1 MNNNSIGTYEAAVRE
16 IRNKDKREGLKYWKE
31 LLDGFDTR
39 TEITSFGEV
48 PVEEQSN
55 ETELGIDVDAE
66 VTRKFTELCRSE
78 DTTTG
83 IGVQLVWGMILCTYS
98 RSEDVVF
105 AKVVSGRDNTK
116 EDVNRTI
123 GLFINTVPV
132 RMMITDK
139 STPREILKSLQE
151 QSVKSSEYD
160 YCALSEIQ
168 SVSELGNRLFQTV
181 LTFQNYAD
189 TTSHKAEN
197 PKRRSFKIK
206 NAVMK
211 EETFDD
217 LTPVAY
223 MNGDCLHLNLR
234 FDKKKYRESEI
245 RTILSLF
252 ETFVSGISYEPDR
265 ALVTMDRVSEV
276 QKNAI
281 IKMSTGPELSYDSH
295 ETWIDMFLSRVAE
308 DPDHIAVTDDKGT
321 LTYRE
326 LDKLSDSVAMYLLQQ
341 KVEPDEFVVIKM
353 HRYKEFAAAVIGIHK
368 VGACYVPIDPDY
380 PEDRI
385 AFMESDCRARLV
397 LDRELVLECAEL
409 FSVPEPVHKTN
420 PENLA
425 YMIYTSGSTGKPKGA
440 MIPHSALMNYT
451 QIYIRRFGVTKEDR
465 LSHHITFSFD
475 SHIRDFYPA
484 LASGASLHFM
494 SDDIVKDPALIVTFL
509 NENRITGAAFA
520 TAMGQLLLTE
530 YELKLRFVSVGGE
543 ALRGVTGS
551 DIHVFNVCG
560 ATEVTDVVLDYE
572 LEKGRY
578 YDSVPIGKPL
588 ENCYAFIL
596 DPYGNI
602 LPQGIPGEICY
613 AGKNVGNGYWKRDDL
628 TRAAFTDCPVIPGI
642 TMYHTRDLGR
652 YNQDG
657 DVEYMGRLDFQVK
670 LRGFRIEL
678 GEVESNA
685 IKYPGI
691 KQVVAKVS
699 DDHLYLYYTADERIS
714 ADRLRDYLSACL
726 AQYMIPDGFLQLDA
740 MPLTPSGKIDKKSLP
755 AIEKKTIEVIPPENE
770 LEKELYDII
779 RGQIGY
785 DDFGVTSNLISQGM
799 TSLGIMRLSS
809 IIQTKFKAS
818 VSVAFIMKEPFIRNI
833 SEKIKENLSLTKE
846 PLQNLHSYGRREV
859 YPATENQTGVYLD
872 WEMNRNTTQYNIP
885 VAVCL
890 TDVDTKRFADAI
902 KASLT
907 AHSYMNSCFEITD
920 GMVVQIPRNIDD
932 VNIPVTELNNKPD
945 SRFFQALVK
954 PFDLNSDILYRFEM
968 FTFENQTFLFMD
980 VHHIIFDGLSETIF
994 MEDVLKAYE
1003 GQVPEAEEVS
1013 AYDFSLFEKELQSS
1027 SSFEASK
1034 AYFNELLSDF
1044 NVMSYPDSETPDGTG
1059 QGEVT
1064 VRVESKVVDR
1074 AVKNMEVTAGSFIH
1088 AAFGETMGRFIR
1100 EDNPVYL
1107 TISNGRMGIQKLDR
1121 TVGMFVKTVPVVY
1134 RRKNAPA
1141 GNDSVRDYVFSV
1153 SEQLKETYKNELYP
1167 YTKLV
1172 EENGLRGEILF
1183 VYQGG
1188 MFEGGEVEGA
1198 SILELKLDTLKFPIT
1213 ITAYPVDNFY
1223 EISFE
1228 YDGRRYARKDIE
1240 LLASC
1245 LKQVILDM
1253 TYEERLCDV
1262 HLISSDEEKLII
1274 ERSRGAEINFD
1285 TTRTWLDYFKE
1296 AVFNHSDSLALADE
1310 ERSLTY
1316 RQLDEEAG
1324 AVASY
1329 LIERGVQKNEFV
1341 ALCMDRC
1348 TEFVIAVVGIHKA
1361 GAAYVPVD
1369 INYPEERRNY
1379 MLSDS
1384 EAKVVL
1390 TQKLVREA
1398 LRAYYN
1404 TPKESVAAPEVFSK
1418 ALSDRS
1424 PSPDNFAYMIYTSG
1438 STGRP
1443 KGTILHHRGLLNF
1456 AIATM
1461 KENELT
1467 SSDRIGHHF
1476 SFSFDSHIEDLYPPL
1491 ISGASIHIMAESV
1504 RRDPDLIFDYINRH
1518 GITGGGFT
1526 TSIGRILATGYL
1538 LPQRYIALMGEALT
1552 EITPGET
1559 TIINKYG
1566 PTECT
1571 NIVSTYVLE
1580 KGRKYR
1586 EVPIGRP
1593 MPNGAVFLLDTR
1605 NNLVPYGCIGELC
1618 YAGPQTG
1625 FGYWK
1630 QEKKTEEVFTE
1641 CPWIEGTKLYHT
1653 GDLARYDRNGELI
1666 YLGRIDDQVKVNGF
1680 RVEFGEIESAAL
1692 GYAGVLQAAAS
1703 VKNGRIVLYYT
1714 EKGTEKEPDENKLHI
1729 KMSETLADYMMP
1741 ALFVRLD
1748 KMPSTP
1754 SGKID
1759 RRALPEPAVFR
1770 TTPFTEPVTSTQKTV
1785 VLCLKKVLGVSCDIG
1800 IYDNFFELGGDSIK
1814 AIRLVSLLRDKGL
1827 TVSVS
1832 DVMKGRTPEMI
1843 AELAEEGDSLPKLS
1857 QEPIDGPV
1865 GNAPITLYFNELKL
1879 PLPAH
1884 FNQCVCLECKKEP
1897 EKDLLQK
1904 SLDAILFQH
1913 DMLRA
1918 FVRGGELF
1926 IRKPPCNIKIHCY
1939 ECEDKNEMSSI
1950 CSKHQ
1955 SGIDMEQGL
1964 FAAILFHAQNRWYL
1978 VFIAHHLIIDALSWR
1993 IIISDLESA
2002 YGQCLN
2008 GKDPQLPLK
2017 TNTYRDYVNACQH
2030 FSDSYALSLEIPYW
2044 KSVKEKMLRHPVSI
2058 ENDYSRDFKTLG
2070 RTMDMEKTSRLL
2082 HADFKKIYADIDDVL
2097 LTAVSRSYVRIW
2109 QTDSVSFQFEGH
2121 GREDIGEE
2129 LIIDRTVGWFTSI
2142 YPMVV
2147 EHLTGDIKEDLVLVK
2162 QMRHSVPNK
2171 GVGFNVL
2178 RYLSGDRE
2186 LNDQNK
2192 YCARIGFNYF
2202 GEMDGEKSS
2211 DSFFVMADG
2220 IDIGFP
2226 IAKENVFGPDLS
2238 INAAVTNGCLSMGFS
2253 YNTAVCTQ
2261 QMAEQFVDGIFTDI
2275 ERICDLPMQRP
2286 DVYKCACDYGET
2298 EWSIEEFLEV
2308 QKDFRSRDLEITR
2321 IYPLTPMQESM
2332 LLKHISDPESLA
2344 YRLCYVF
2351 EIDVLLSEE
2360 AVFNAVSRLEQKH
2373 EVLRSAFIYEKVS
2386 RPRQAIIDRKPHVEM
2401 KDFSDCPDPDEA
2413 AKELRIELLHDMR
2426 DLQFEANFRVVVAKK
2441 NDKASYLFVL
2451 VHHMLVDGWCN
2462 SLYLADL
2469 YRFLLEET
2477 GSKIPA
2483 DNEEKSLNGRYEQA
2497 VRSILLRERKKAVL
2511 YWENLLKDYEGSAKI
2526 PSFGTV
2532 FEDERCIEDTR
2543 SVAVSKE
2550 TTNAIL
2556 ELCRQQK
2563 ASASN
2568 AVELL
2573 WGLILQIYN
2582 RTKDVVFA
2590 KVVSGRDYVNDADK
2604 IVGLFINSVPVRVT
2618 TDDTLTA
2625 RDMLTILRNQA
2636 NASAEW
2642 DFCPL
2647 VDIQKSTSSGNAL
2660 VQSVLAFENYN
2671 SGLLEM
2677 GAGQIP
2683 DKTALSFTM
2692 KPYIIK
2698 EEVFGKIDPLTYI
2711 DDDGRL
2717 TLKLSFD
2724 RNAYGREQIETLLS
2738 MFDNLANE
2746 IAKSPDT
2753 PLALLN
2759 KLTNEDAVK
2768 VLKISKGDTLDLAG
2782 NETWL
2787 DLFKE
2792 SVEKYGSS
2800 EAVIDN
2806 TGSLSYEELDRQS
2819 DIVAAYLVSRGV
2831 TKGAFAAIKMER
2843 VKEYLVAVLAV
2854 HKAGAAF
2861 VPVDPSLPG
2870 NRIDFMLRDSG
2881 CSLVLDHET
2890 LTGALEKGDNTAGLP
2905 AISGKDPAYMIYT
2918 SGSTGEPKGVVLSHH
2933 ALLSFAAWRC
2943 DALEIDH
2950 FSRHGQY
2957 ISFSF
2962 DASLDDLICPLCRGA
2977 QVYILDHE
2985 TRNDLEGIDLF
2996 IRNNGISSMALPAQ
3010 VGMALIN
3017 AHPDVP
3023 LKTLIMGGE
3032 NLTPVHDCD
3041 VKLINEY
3048 GPTEFTVCSAYH
3060 IIDQKKDIEIPIGRP
3075 VPGTEALILDENM
3088 KLLPIGMVGEL
3099 CLGGA
3104 QIAEGY
3110 RNRPELTAEK
3120 FVDIEI
3126 NEEKRRVYRTG
3137 DLARYNENKELIFHG
3152 RIDRQVKLRG
3162 LRIELGEIE
3171 SCAIRF
3177 TGILQAAA
3185 DVKRDCIVLYYTSE
3199 DSVNEADLNTF
3210 LSGIIS
3216 DYMVPSVYVRL
3227 LKMPLTSNGKI
3238 DYRMLPEPVTESKE
3252 DYVSPTGET
3261 ERRIAEVIQSFL
3273 GLSDPVSREDDF
3285 FSLGGD
3291 SIKLI
3296 RVVSAL
3302 RQSGI
3307 ELKASDVMKAR
3318 TVRKMAAIADA
3329 AKENTKGGIS
3339 QQSYTGEIKDSAII
3353 SFFRSLN
3360 LPVLNHFNQTML
3372 LKFSKKADRMAL
3384 QKAFDVITKHHD
3396 LLRAVWTKDGLYVR
3410 DDLSGISIEEYITGT
3425 ETFTDIC
3432 NRMQSGIV
3440 MDQAL
3445 VRAALIH
3452 DGDDDLF
3459 FAAAHHLIIDS
3470 VSWSVLQSDLE
3481 TAYGDALLDKEISL
3495 PRKTSSYRD
3504 YVEDEYAYR
3513 NSYRLTREIPYWDKV
3528 ERKLKKACSS
3538 KRMEDSCHFAYLVH
3552 VLDEKETAFFAQS
3565 GFENRTVTI
3574 GEALLTAAV
3583 RSYAAV
3589 TGSDLVS
3596 ALFEGHGRNNINSD
3610 LELDRTIGWFTAAY
3624 PVVLEKVGSGTIIDD
3639 LIGTR
3644 ETLRRVPNKGT
3655 GYMTLK
3661 YLPGEKNLASSKEL
3675 VPLIGFNYL
3684 GEISED
3690 KNNDG
3695 YFEAAKGYDTGLS
3708 TDEKNTFGPE
3718 LSLNIML
3725 ADGKL
3730 IISANYS
3737 KDRFTDEMIR
3747 DFVQGMQKQLKD
3759 IADLLRADNIIL
3771 PVLPSDL
3778 GEMEWSVEEFRQV
3791 YEEFSGKGEK
3801 IRRIYPLLP
3810 LQQGMLL
3817 AHTMDT
3823 KAWGYRLVSIY
3834 ELNCLPTGKQMERV
3848 LDRLCERHEVL
3859 KTSIVYKNVSAP
3871 RQVICERQL
3880 GISEIDLSET
3890 ADKIGA
3896 VYKVREEILTNAFDL
3911 QDKPLFQVTVAKTSE
3926 NTCYLLTAVH
3936 HIIVD
3941 GWCIKDYM
3949 RDLFGLMA
3957 EEINE
3962 KELLTPSLDLPGSYE
3977 SAVREILGK
3986 DKGAALDYFG
3996 RLLSDYQ
4003 TKAEIPSFGKVSAEE
4018 RSETDD
4024 LRTSIDCDVTR
4035 ALLELCRSEQA
4046 TISSMSEMI
4055 WGLVLQT
4062 YNHTTDVVFT
4072 KAVSGRDLKSC
4083 DVEHVV
4089 GMFINS
4095 IPVRV
4100 KNDANTTVREL
4111 LRSMV
4116 RQGAESAAFDYCPLD
4131 EIQADSEPFSNLYQ
4145 SVFSFENYDS
4155 GLDPNKASEN
4165 EATADGIY
4173 KGELETK
4180 EENYTDIHPY
4190 AFVNLKGELVF
4201 AISFNRY
4208 KYRKVE
4214 IERIFELIRVIA
4226 FGIVQNP
4233 DMAVVKLPR
4242 LSLQDTAAMMELSK
4256 GRELLYNTDE
4266 TWMDLFLRRVE
4277 IQPEHVAV
4285 TDDDGKL
4292 SYAELNSQSDA
4303 VALGLSIMGVEAN
4316 DFVVIKIHRV
4326 REFAVAVIGIHKL
4339 GACYVP
4345 IDPDYPKD
4353 RIKYM
4358 EKDCGAKV
4366 VLSRELIKEW
4376 VLKYPDP
4383 KPVHNT
4389 KPEHF
4394 AYMIYTSG
4402 STGLPKGAIIPQ
4414 SALMNYTEIY
4424 LRRFGIT
4431 PDDRVSHHI
4440 TFSFDSHIRDFYPAL
4455 AGGASLHF
4463 MPDRICK
4470 DPDEIYDFLIK
4481 NDITVSAF
4489 ATAMGRILL
4498 SRYDLKQR
4506 VISVGGEA
4514 LYDLTGN
4521 DIHIFNVCGATEVT
4535 DVVLDYELE
4544 KGRHYDAVPLGRPLE
4559 NCYAFIMD
4567 EAGNLLPRGVIG
4579 EICYAGKNVGSGYW
4593 NRPELTEKAFTEC
4606 PILPGQIM
4614 YRTRD
4619 LGRYNEE
4626 GNVEY
4631 LGRMD
4636 SQIKL
4641 RGYRIELGEIE
4652 SNAVRF
4658 TSVEQAVAAV
4668 CDGQLVLYYVAERG
4682 TDQRGLKSFLEKT
4695 LTDYMVPNIYIRLEA
4710 MPMTP
4715 SGKIDKKALP
4725 KPAKAVNEIIEPSD
4739 EIEMWLWRTIS
4750 DLIGYEHF
4758 GVSNNL
4764 VAFGL
4769 NSIGIMHLSG
4779 MIQSEFDAHVRVADI
4794 MKDPVI
4800 RSIAEMIR
4808 NLIGN
4813 RADEKLRICAREK
4826 RQTYPVTENQLGI
4839 FLDWKMHPDT
4849 TQYNVP
4855 SAFCLKN
4862 TDPQRF
4868 RKAITDTVNAH
4879 PYLKVGFTLREG
4891 ELLQIRRDELE
4902 FSVEVTVLDQEPSPE
4917 FFQELVRPFDLL
4929 HDVLFRFH
4937 IYVFNDMTWG
4947 FIDIHHIIYDG
4958 LSSVILME
4966 DIQKAYQ
4973 GEAIRP
4979 EEITAFDFAL
4989 YEKELETRNEY
5000 RESEKYFSEMIM
5012 DCNALSISDSKEP
5025 DGIVFGRSELH
5036 IPAWKVDQLLKRCQV
5051 TAGSLLQAAFS
5062 ETLMRLT
5069 RVKKLMYLMSS
5080 SGRSNANE
5088 LDRTVGMFVKTL
5100 PVVRDEAFDEDGI
5113 TVKEYVQAVHEQL
5126 LNTVSREYYPYTRLV
5141 EKYGKR
5147 GEILFTYQG
5156 GLYDGGEIEGSQL
5169 IPLKLN
5175 EVKLP
5180 LCVTAFPYG
5189 NEYMI
5194 SIDYDGRKYSHEDIN
5209 RITRAMGNVIDGM
5222 TKEIFLKDV
5231 SALSE
5236 GEIPEAAEASAGEKL
5251 YVNDTRTRNDR
5262 KSSPDFL
5269 ISVPEFACEDPANP
5283 EEEAALKELR
5293 KLIPGAMFGVTD
5305 DLFEAGMNS
5314 IIAMKLVAQL
5324 ETLTH
5329 KTYKMGRLLSRRNIR
5344 DFLKE
5349 DPEIVRFYKPY
5360 DETKPVLVVPS
5371 GNTTLVGTEH
5381 LYRSWDGLFN
5391 ILIIEPLS
5399 VHYEK
5404 LLSGKSFDDVV
5415 NYYLEEIKKS
5425 IPDSSKLFGF
5435 LGFSFGG
5442 ELAYHLACKWKNI
5455 SGEKKVV
5462 IMGDTYIKRRIPDNQ
5477 VEQLTSESFDSSV
5490 EKFLLSEGLTMDDIL
5505 YMANLTRRLDATRKD
5520 VSGYDGT
5527 VIYLNAMKDSTE
5539 KSREDKL
5546 KLLKEICPQCRIIDL
5561 PEHDHGS
5568 IFLSSEMEKFYLEI
5582 FKELMIDIY

>member
-613 AGKNVGNGYWKRDDL
+613 AGKNVGNGYWNRDDL

-1714 EKGTEKEPDENKLHI
+1714 EKGTEKEPDENKLRI

-1785 VLCLKKVLGVSCDIG
+1785 VLCLKKVLGVS
-1800 IYDNFFELGGDSIK
+1800 
-1814 AIRLVSLLRDKGL
+1814 
-1827 TVSVS
+1827 
-1832 DVMKGRTPEMI
+1832 
-1843 AELAEEGDSLPKLS
+1843 
-1857 QEPIDGPV
+1857 
-1865 GNAPITLYFNELKL
+1865 
-1879 PLPAH
+1879 
-1884 FNQCVCLECKKEP
+1884 
-1897 EKDLLQK
+1897 
-1904 SLDAILFQH
+1904 
-1913 DMLRA
+1913 
-1918 FVRGGELF
+1918 
-1926 IRKPPCNIKIHCY
+1926 
-1939 ECEDKNEMSSI
+1939 
-1950 CSKHQ
+1950 
-1955 SGIDMEQGL
+1955 
-1964 FAAILFHAQNRWYL
+1964 
-1978 VFIAHHLIIDALSWR
+1978 
-1993 IIISDLESA
+1993 
-2002 YGQCLN
+2002 
-2008 GKDPQLPLK
+2008 
-2017 TNTYRDYVNACQH
+2017 
-2030 FSDSYALSLEIPYW
+2030 
-2044 KSVKEKMLRHPVSI
+2044 
-2058 ENDYSRDFKTLG
+2058 
-2070 RTMDMEKTSRLL
+2070 
-2082 HADFKKIYADIDDVL
+2082 
-2097 LTAVSRSYVRIW
+2097 
-2109 QTDSVSFQFEGH
+2109 
-2121 GREDIGEE
+2121 
-2129 LIIDRTVGWFTSI
+2129 
-2142 YPMVV
+2142 
-2147 EHLTGDIKEDLVLVK
+2147 
-2162 QMRHSVPNK
+2162 
-2171 GVGFNVL
+2171 
-2178 RYLSGDRE
+2178 
-2186 LNDQNK
+2186 
-2192 YCARIGFNYF
+2192 
-2202 GEMDGEKSS
+2202 
-2211 DSFFVMADG
+2211 
-2220 IDIGFP
+2220 
-2226 IAKENVFGPDLS
+2226 
-2238 INAAVTNGCLSMGFS
+2238 
-2253 YNTAVCTQ
+2253 
-2261 QMAEQFVDGIFTDI
+2261 
-2275 ERICDLPMQRP
+2275 
-2286 DVYKCACDYGET
+2286 
-2298 EWSIEEFLEV
+2298 
-2308 QKDFRSRDLEITR
+2308 
-2321 IYPLTPMQESM
+2321 
-2332 LLKHISDPESLA
+2332 
-2344 YRLCYVF
+2344 
-2351 EIDVLLSEE
+2351 
-2360 AVFNAVSRLEQKH
+2360 
-2373 EVLRSAFIYEKVS
+2373 
-2386 RPRQAIIDRKPHVEM
+2386 
-2401 KDFSDCPDPDEA
+2401 
-2413 AKELRIELLHDMR
+2413 
-2426 DLQFEANFRVVVAKK
+2426 
-2441 NDKASYLFVL
+2441 
-2451 VHHMLVDGWCN
+2451 
-2462 SLYLADL
+2462 
-2469 YRFLLEET
+2469 
-2477 GSKIPA
+2477 
-2483 DNEEKSLNGRYEQA
+2483 
-2497 VRSILLRERKKAVL
+2497 
-2511 YWENLLKDYEGSAKI
+2511 
-2526 PSFGTV
+2526 
-2532 FEDERCIEDTR
+2532 
-2543 SVAVSKE
+2543 
-2550 TTNAIL
+2550 
-2556 ELCRQQK
+2556 
-2563 ASASN
+2563 
-2568 AVELL
+2568 
-2573 WGLILQIYN
+2573 
-2582 RTKDVVFA
+2582 
-2590 KVVSGRDYVNDADK
+2590 
-2604 IVGLFINSVPVRVT
+2604 
-2618 TDDTLTA
+2618 
-2625 RDMLTILRNQA
+2625 
-2636 NASAEW
+2636 
-2642 DFCPL
+2642 
-2647 VDIQKSTSSGNAL
+2647 
-2660 VQSVLAFENYN
+2660 
-2671 SGLLEM
+2671 
-2677 GAGQIP
+2677 
-2683 DKTALSFTM
+2683 
-2692 KPYIIK
+2692 
-2698 EEVFGKIDPLTYI
+2698 
-2711 DDDGRL
+2711 
-2717 TLKLSFD
+2717 
-2724 RNAYGREQIETLLS
+2724 
-2738 MFDNLANE
+2738 
-2746 IAKSPDT
+2746 
-2753 PLALLN
+2753 
-2759 KLTNEDAVK
+2759 
-2768 VLKISKGDTLDLAG
+2768 
-2782 NETWL
+2782 
-2787 DLFKE
+2787 
-2792 SVEKYGSS
+2792 
-2800 EAVIDN
+2800 
-2806 TGSLSYEELDRQS
+2806 
-2819 DIVAAYLVSRGV
+2819 
-2831 TKGAFAAIKMER
+2831 
-2843 VKEYLVAVLAV
+2843 
-2854 HKAGAAF
+2854 
-2861 VPVDPSLPG
+2861 
-2870 NRIDFMLRDSG
+2870 
-2881 CSLVLDHET
+2881 
-2890 LTGALEKGDNTAGLP
+2890 
-2905 AISGKDPAYMIYT
+2905 
-2918 SGSTGEPKGVVLSHH
+2918 
-2933 ALLSFAAWRC
+2933 
-2943 DALEIDH
+2943 
-2950 FSRHGQY
+2950 
-2957 ISFSF
+2957 
-2962 DASLDDLICPLCRGA
+2962 
-2977 QVYILDHE
+2977 
-2985 TRNDLEGIDLF
+2985 
-2996 IRNNGISSMALPAQ
+2996 
-3010 VGMALIN
+3010 
-3017 AHPDVP
+3017 
-3023 LKTLIMGGE
+3023 
-3032 NLTPVHDCD
+3032 
-3041 VKLINEY
+3041 
-3048 GPTEFTVCSAYH
+3048 
-3060 IIDQKKDIEIPIGRP
+3060 
-3075 VPGTEALILDENM
+3075 
-3088 KLLPIGMVGEL
+3088 
-3099 CLGGA
+3099 
-3104 QIAEGY
+3104 
-3110 RNRPELTAEK
+3110 
-3120 FVDIEI
+3120 
-3126 NEEKRRVYRTG
+3126 
-3137 DLARYNENKELIFHG
+3137 
-3152 RIDRQVKLRG
+3152 
-3162 LRIELGEIE
+3162 
-3171 SCAIRF
+3171 
-3177 TGILQAAA
+3177 
-3185 DVKRDCIVLYYTSE
+3185 
-3199 DSVNEADLNTF
+3199 
-3210 LSGIIS
+3210 
-3216 DYMVPSVYVRL
+3216 
-3227 LKMPLTSNGKI
+3227 
-3238 DYRMLPEPVTESKE
+3238 
-3252 DYVSPTGET
+3252 
-3261 ERRIAEVIQSFL
+3261 
-3273 GLSDPVSREDDF
+3273 
-3285 FSLGGD
+3285 
-3291 SIKLI
+3291 
-3296 RVVSAL
+3296 
-3302 RQSGI
+3302 
-3307 ELKASDVMKAR
+3307 
-3318 TVRKMAAIADA
+3318 
-3329 AKENTKGGIS
+3329 
-3339 QQSYTGEIKDSAII
+3339 
-3353 SFFRSLN
+3353 
-3360 LPVLNHFNQTML
+3360 
-3372 LKFSKKADRMAL
+3372 
-3384 QKAFDVITKHHD
+3384 
-3396 LLRAVWTKDGLYVR
+3396 
-3410 DDLSGISIEEYITGT
+3410 
-3425 ETFTDIC
+3425 
-3432 NRMQSGIV
+3432 
-3440 MDQAL
+3440 
-3445 VRAALIH
+3445 
-3452 DGDDDLF
+3452 
-3459 FAAAHHLIIDS
+3459 
-3470 VSWSVLQSDLE
+3470 
-3481 TAYGDALLDKEISL
+3481 
-3495 PRKTSSYRD
+3495 
-3504 YVEDEYAYR
+3504 
-3513 NSYRLTREIPYWDKV
+3513 
-3528 ERKLKKACSS
+3528 
-3538 KRMEDSCHFAYLVH
+3538 
-3552 VLDEKETAFFAQS
+3552 
-3565 GFENRTVTI
+3565 
-3574 GEALLTAAV
+3574 
-3583 RSYAAV
+3583 
-3589 TGSDLVS
+3589 
-3596 ALFEGHGRNNINSD
+3596 
-3610 LELDRTIGWFTAAY
+3610 
-3624 PVVLEKVGSGTIIDD
+3624 
-3639 LIGTR
+3639 
-3644 ETLRRVPNKGT
+3644 
-3655 GYMTLK
+3655 
-3661 YLPGEKNLASSKEL
+3661 
-3675 VPLIGFNYL
+3675 
-3684 GEISED
+3684 
-3690 KNNDG
+3690 
-3695 YFEAAKGYDTGLS
+3695 
-3708 TDEKNTFGPE
+3708 
-3718 LSLNIML
+3718 
-3725 ADGKL
+3725 
-3730 IISANYS
+3730 
-3737 KDRFTDEMIR
+3737 
-3747 DFVQGMQKQLKD
+3747 
-3759 IADLLRADNIIL
+3759 
-3771 PVLPSDL
+3771 
-3778 GEMEWSVEEFRQV
+3778 
-3791 YEEFSGKGEK
+3791 
-3801 IRRIYPLLP
+3801 
-3810 LQQGMLL
+3810 
-3817 AHTMDT
+3817 
-3823 KAWGYRLVSIY
+3823 
-3834 ELNCLPTGKQMERV
+3834 
-3848 LDRLCERHEVL
+3848 
-3859 KTSIVYKNVSAP
+3859 
-3871 RQVICERQL
+3871 
-3880 GISEIDLSET
+3880 
-3890 ADKIGA
+3890 
-3896 VYKVREEILTNAFDL
+3896 
-3911 QDKPLFQVTVAKTSE
+3911 
-3926 NTCYLLTAVH
+3926 
-3936 HIIVD
+3936 
-3941 GWCIKDYM
+3941 
-3949 RDLFGLMA
+3949 
-3957 EEINE
+3957 
-3962 KELLTPSLDLPGSYE
+3962 
-3977 SAVREILGK
+3977 
-3986 DKGAALDYFG
+3986 
-3996 RLLSDYQ
+3996 
-4003 TKAEIPSFGKVSAEE
+4003 
-4018 RSETDD
+4018 
-4024 LRTSIDCDVTR
+4024 
-4035 ALLELCRSEQA
+4035 
-4046 TISSMSEMI
+4046 
-4055 WGLVLQT
+4055 
-4062 YNHTTDVVFT
+4062 
-4072 KAVSGRDLKSC
+4072 
-4083 DVEHVV
+4083 
-4089 GMFINS
+4089 
-4095 IPVRV
+4095 
-4100 KNDANTTVREL
+4100 
-4111 LRSMV
+4111 
-4116 RQGAESAAFDYCPLD
+4116 
-4131 EIQADSEPFSNLYQ
+4131 
-4145 SVFSFENYDS
+4145 
-4155 GLDPNKASEN
+4155 
-4165 EATADGIY
+4165 
-4173 KGELETK
+4173 
-4180 EENYTDIHPY
+4180 
-4190 AFVNLKGELVF
+4190 
-4201 AISFNRY
+4201 
-4208 KYRKVE
+4208 
-4214 IERIFELIRVIA
+4214 
-4226 FGIVQNP
+4226 
-4233 DMAVVKLPR
+4233 
-4242 LSLQDTAAMMELSK
+4242 
-4256 GRELLYNTDE
+4256 
-4266 TWMDLFLRRVE
+4266 
-4277 IQPEHVAV
+4277 
-4285 TDDDGKL
+4285 
-4292 SYAELNSQSDA
+4292 
-4303 VALGLSIMGVEAN
+4303 
-4316 DFVVIKIHRV
+4316 
-4326 REFAVAVIGIHKL
+4326 
-4339 GACYVP
+4339 
-4345 IDPDYPKD
+4345 
-4353 RIKYM
+4353 
-4358 EKDCGAKV
+4358 
-4366 VLSRELIKEW
+4366 
-4376 VLKYPDP
+4376 
-4383 KPVHNT
+4383 
-4389 KPEHF
+4389 
-4394 AYMIYTSG
+4394 
-4402 STGLPKGAIIPQ
+4402 
-4414 SALMNYTEIY
+4414 
-4424 LRRFGIT
+4424 
-4431 PDDRVSHHI
+4431 
-4440 TFSFDSHIRDFYPAL
+4440 
-4455 AGGASLHF
+4455 
-4463 MPDRICK
+4463 
-4470 DPDEIYDFLIK
+4470 
-4481 NDITVSAF
+4481 
-4489 ATAMGRILL
+4489 
-4498 SRYDLKQR
+4498 
-4506 VISVGGEA
+4506 
-4514 LYDLTGN
+4514 
-4521 DIHIFNVCGATEVT
+4521 
-4535 DVVLDYELE
+4535 
-4544 KGRHYDAVPLGRPLE
+4544 
-4559 NCYAFIMD
+4559 
-4567 EAGNLLPRGVIG
+4567 
-4579 EICYAGKNVGSGYW
+4579 
-4593 NRPELTEKAFTEC
+4593 
-4606 PILPGQIM
+4606 
-4614 YRTRD
+4614 
-4619 LGRYNEE
+4619 
-4626 GNVEY
+4626 
-4631 LGRMD
+4631 
-4636 SQIKL
+4636 
-4641 RGYRIELGEIE
+4641 
-4652 SNAVRF
+4652 
-4658 TSVEQAVAAV
+4658 
-4668 CDGQLVLYYVAERG
+4668 
-4682 TDQRGLKSFLEKT
+4682 
-4695 LTDYMVPNIYIRLEA
+4695 
-4710 MPMTP
+4710 
-4715 SGKIDKKALP
+4715 
-4725 KPAKAVNEIIEPSD
+4725 
-4739 EIEMWLWRTIS
+4739 
-4750 DLIGYEHF
+4750 
-4758 GVSNNL
+4758 
-4764 VAFGL
+4764 
-4769 NSIGIMHLSG
+4769 
-4779 MIQSEFDAHVRVADI
+4779 
-4794 MKDPVI
+4794 
-4800 RSIAEMIR
+4800 
-4808 NLIGN
+4808 
-4813 RADEKLRICAREK
+4813 
-4826 RQTYPVTENQLGI
+4826 
-4839 FLDWKMHPDT
+4839 
-4849 TQYNVP
+4849 
-4855 SAFCLKN
+4855 
-4862 TDPQRF
+4862 
-4868 RKAITDTVNAH
+4868 
-4879 PYLKVGFTLREG
+4879 
-4891 ELLQIRRDELE
+4891 
-4902 FSVEVTVLDQEPSPE
+4902 
-4917 FFQELVRPFDLL
+4917 
-4929 HDVLFRFH
+4929 
-4937 IYVFNDMTWG
+4937 
-4947 FIDIHHIIYDG
+4947 
-4958 LSSVILME
+4958 
-4966 DIQKAYQ
+4966 
-4973 GEAIRP
+4973 
-4979 EEITAFDFAL
+4979 
-4989 YEKELETRNEY
+4989 
-5000 RESEKYFSEMIM
+5000 
-5012 DCNALSISDSKEP
+5012 
-5025 DGIVFGRSELH
+5025 
-5036 IPAWKVDQLLKRCQV
+5036 
-5051 TAGSLLQAAFS
+5051 
-5062 ETLMRLT
+5062 
-5069 RVKKLMYLMSS
+5069 
-5080 SGRSNANE
+5080 
-5088 LDRTVGMFVKTL
+5088 
-5100 PVVRDEAFDEDGI
+5100 
-5113 TVKEYVQAVHEQL
+5113 
-5126 LNTVSREYYPYTRLV
+5126 
-5141 EKYGKR
+5141 
-5147 GEILFTYQG
+5147 
-5156 GLYDGGEIEGSQL
+5156 
-5169 IPLKLN
+5169 
-5175 EVKLP
+5175 
-5180 LCVTAFPYG
+5180 
-5189 NEYMI
+5189 
-5194 SIDYDGRKYSHEDIN
+5194 
-5209 RITRAMGNVIDGM
+5209 
-5222 TKEIFLKDV
+5222 
-5231 SALSE
+5231 
-5236 GEIPEAAEASAGEKL
+5236 
-5251 YVNDTRTRNDR
+5251 
-5262 KSSPDFL
+5262 
-5269 ISVPEFACEDPANP
+5269 
-5283 EEEAALKELR
+5283 
-5293 KLIPGAMFGVTD
+5293 
-5305 DLFEAGMNS
+5305 
-5314 IIAMKLVAQL
+5314 
-5324 ETLTH
+5324 
-5329 KTYKMGRLLSRRNIR
+5329 
-5344 DFLKE
+5344 
-5349 DPEIVRFYKPY
+5349 
-5360 DETKPVLVVPS
+5360 
-5371 GNTTLVGTEH
+5371 
-5381 LYRSWDGLFN
+5381 
-5391 ILIIEPLS
+5391 
-5399 VHYEK
+5399 
-5404 LLSGKSFDDVV
+5404 
-5415 NYYLEEIKKS
+5415 
-5425 IPDSSKLFGF
+5425 
-5435 LGFSFGG
+5435 
-5442 ELAYHLACKWKNI
+5442 
-5455 SGEKKVV
+5455 
-5462 IMGDTYIKRRIPDNQ
+5462 
-5477 VEQLTSESFDSSV
+5477 
-5490 EKFLLSEGLTMDDIL
+5490 
-5505 YMANLTRRLDATRKD
+5505 
-5520 VSGYDGT
+5520 
-5527 VIYLNAMKDSTE
+5527 
-5539 KSREDKL
+5539 
-5546 KLLKEICPQCRIIDL
+5546 
-5561 PEHDHGS
+5561 
-5568 IFLSSEMEKFYLEI
+5568 
-5582 FKELMIDIY
+5582 